1 MLAETCDPIQ
11 DPLRGRTDEA
21 LIITGKDE
29 FILKAAKLGLL
40 YVPFDETGSHIDV
53 RTGRHTS
60 TVLEI
65 ISAFSELYPDKEI
78 IISDAPRYADIIEK
92 GVGHFLSKPEA

>member
-65 ISAFSELYPDKEI
+65 ISAFSSYILIKRLLFPMHQGMPI
-78 IISDAPRYADIIEK
+78 
-92 GVGHFLSKPEA
+92 